1 MKAKK
6 QVGGNEGRDEPVT
19 RRSSRGRKSL
29 TVDAQS
35 EEIIPASVIA

>member
-6 QVGGNEGRDEPVT
+6 QVGGSEGKNEPVT

-29 TVDAQS
+29 SVDAPS